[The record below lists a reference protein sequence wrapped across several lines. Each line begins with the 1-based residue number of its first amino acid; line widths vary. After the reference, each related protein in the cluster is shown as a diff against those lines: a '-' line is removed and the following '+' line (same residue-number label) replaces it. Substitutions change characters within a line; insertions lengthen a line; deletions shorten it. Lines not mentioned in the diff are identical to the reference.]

1 MSNPVKLAVLIPY
14 YNHPNAIESVVTELR
29 ANGLSVL
36 IVNDGSSSTSDAV
49 LAHLDAMESVQVLH
63 REENGGK
70 GAAVVSGLRW
80 AKQLGF
86 SHVLQ
91 VDADGQHGLE
101 ALPQLL
107 QAATEAPEDLIA
119 GLPQFD
125 ASIPKRRLY
134 GRYVTHV
141 LVWLNSL
148 SFAIKDSMCGFR
160 IYPLTSTLQA
170 VDQGDMHWRMGFDIE
185 ILVRL
190 HWQGVRMQ
198 WVPVNVSYPE
208 DGVSHFR
215 ALHDNLEIASTHWQ
229 LFLGMLV
236 RSPKLV
242 YRWFK

>member
-1 MSNPVKLAVLIPY
+1 MKLAVLIPY
-14 YNHPNAIESVVTELR
+14 YNHPNAIESVVTKLR
-29 ANGLSVL
+29 TSDLPVL
-36 IVNDGSSSTSDAV
+36 IVNDGSNSDSDAV
-49 LAHLDAMESVQVLH
+49 LGRLGSLDSVQVFH

-80 AKQLGF
+80 AEQLGF
-86 SHVLQ
+86 SHVVQ

-107 QAATEAPEDLIA
+107 RSATEAPEDLIA

-134 GRYVTHV
+134 GRYVTHI

-148 SFAIKDSMCGFR
+148 SFTIKDSMCGFR
-160 IYPLTSTLQA
+160 VYPLVSTLQA
-170 VDQGDMHWRMGFDIE
+170 VDQGEMHWRMGFDIE

-215 ALHDNLEIASTHWQ
+215 ALHDNLEIASTHWK
-229 LFLGMLV
+229 LFLGMLI